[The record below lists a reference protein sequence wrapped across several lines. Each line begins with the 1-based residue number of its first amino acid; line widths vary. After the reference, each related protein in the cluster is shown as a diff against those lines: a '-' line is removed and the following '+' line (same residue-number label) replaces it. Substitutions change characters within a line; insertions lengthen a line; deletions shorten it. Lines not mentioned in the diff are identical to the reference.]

1 MNIRQD
7 SLTELEGAIL
17 SEVHHRGRSTAFQ
30 VRKAFQVSPSLEWS
44 GSAGAIYPAIAKL
57 TASGLIHSEKTE
69 TGRKTSLLSLTA
81 EGEGRLNDWICD
93 PSRAASVGLDPFR
106 LRAGMWGALPAPMRR
121 AALEALHG
129 RIREEIEGLKARL
142 TDLDAVERERIE
154 LAILLQQA
162 RLGWLD
168 LRLAEMSAI

>member
-1 MNIRQD
+1 MNNRQD

-44 GSAGAIYPAIAKL
+44 GSAGAVYPAIARL
-57 TASGLIHSEKTE
+57 TASGLIRSEKTDA
-69 TGRKTSLLSLTA
+69 GRKTSLLSLTA
-81 EGEGRLNDWICD
+81 EGEMRLNNWICD
-93 PSRAASVGLDPFR
+93 PARAASVGLDPFR
-106 LRAGMWGALPAPMRR
+106 LRAGMWSALSAPTRR
-121 AALEALHG
+121 AAFDALLRH
-129 RIREEIEGLKARL
+129 IQKEIEELRARL

-162 RLGWLD
+162 RLDWLK
-168 LRLAEMSAI
+168 LRMPDGS